1 MYGKHLSHLICRGRE
16 SFDVVPA
23 VFCGVCF
30 GEKGLPIQNASG
42 TEIHFSWYNNC
53 YSLSLNVISLKL
65 IFIVIPFHLKQSL
78 FFFFLVSLPFN
89 KCLIFHY
96 FIFPRLIFFL
106 FSLFIIC
113 LFSSASLFVFFFCAH
128 TELQLLLLLLLQ
140 VYPKTHQEAI
150 RIWLAAL
157 SGCL

>member
-42 TEIHFSWYNNC
+42 NEIHFSWYNNC

-96 FIFPRLIFFL
+96 FY
-106 FSLFIIC
+106 
-113 LFSSASLFVFFFCAH
+113 FSSSHILSFFVIYYLPLFVRIAIRIFFCAH